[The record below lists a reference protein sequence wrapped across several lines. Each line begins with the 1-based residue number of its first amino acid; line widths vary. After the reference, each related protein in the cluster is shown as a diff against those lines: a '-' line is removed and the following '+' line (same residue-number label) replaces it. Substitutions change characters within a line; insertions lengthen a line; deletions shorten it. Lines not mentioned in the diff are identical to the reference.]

1 MYSCC
6 LFNKEQL
13 ILKKQLG
20 FTLIEVIVSLFLLSI
35 LSIMSYQAVEVMT
48 QMNKRSQESF
58 QDESQLAQ
66 ALQIIGR
73 DFLHIKPRRFYDG
86 LSEMEDA
93 YFTDPSDF
101 GIRFTR
107 GGGPSIKSNPSG
119 LRRIDY
125 RLNVDD
131 QLIRTSWG
139 ATESPRQSD
148 GVKLRLLDNVS
159 EIKINHLDAN
169 GNYHPDW
176 PPPNAPARSGKLLP
190 RMIEIKITFKNEA
203 EITRIYPGVISN

>member
-1 MYSCC
+1 M
-6 LFNKEQL
+6 
-13 ILKKQLG
+13 KKQFG

-48 QMNKRSQESF
+48 QMNKRSHESF

-119 LRRIDY
+119 LR
-125 RLNVDD
+125 
-131 QLIRTSWG
+131 
-139 ATESPRQSD
+139 P
-148 GVKLRLLDNVS
+148 VS
-159 EIKINHLDAN
+159 YTHLT
-169 GNYHPDW
+169 
-176 PPPNAPARSGKLLP
+176 LP
-190 RMIEIKITFKNEA
+190 TNRE
-203 EITRIYPGVISN
+203 V

>member
-1 MYSCC
+1 M
-6 LFNKEQL
+6 KEQL

-125 RLNVDD
+125 SLNVDD

-148 GVKLRLLDNVS
+148 GIKLRLLDNVS

-190 RMIEIKITFKNEA
+190 RMIEIKIIFKNET

>member
-1 MYSCC
+1 M
-6 LFNKEQL
+6 
-13 ILKKQLG
+13 KKQLG

-169 GNYHPDW
+169 GNYYPDW

-190 RMIEIKITFKNEA
+190 RMIEIKIIFKNET

>member
-203 EITRIYPGVISN
+203 EITRLYPGVISN

>member
-1 MYSCC
+1 M
-6 LFNKEQL
+6 
-13 ILKKQLG
+13 KKQFG
-20 FTLIEVIVSLFLLSI
+20 FTLIEVIVTLFLLSI

-58 QDESQLAQ
+58 QDESQLAR

-73 DFLHIKPRRFYDG
+73 DILHIKPRRFYDG

-148 GVKLRLLDNVS
+148 GIKLRLLDNVS

-176 PPPNAPARSGKLLP
+176 PPPNAPASSGKLLP
-190 RMIEIKITFKNEA
+190 RMIEIKITFKNET